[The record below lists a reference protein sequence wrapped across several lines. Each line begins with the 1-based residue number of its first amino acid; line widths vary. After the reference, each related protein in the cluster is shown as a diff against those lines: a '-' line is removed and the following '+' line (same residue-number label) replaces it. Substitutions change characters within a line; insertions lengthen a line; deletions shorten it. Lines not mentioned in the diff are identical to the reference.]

1 MGLMR
6 HAFLFCLLL
15 LTALAGAQETHP
27 AWQALT
33 EQDQAWNRGDLDT
46 FLEGYVKT
54 DDLSMTSGGEIT
66 RGYPAVRQYYVEHY
80 GSDKST
86 MGQLSSEL
94 VQLTPLGDDH
104 LMVVCK
110 WRLERAGRPTV
121 GGVYTLVLARTPSGW
136 KILHD
141 HTSELAP

>member
-1 MGLMR
+1 MR
-6 HAFLFCLLL
+6 YAWLICLLL
-15 LTALAGAQETHP
+15 LTSFACAQETHP

-33 EQDQAWNRGDLDT
+33 EQDQAWNRGDLDA
-46 FLEGYVKT
+46 FLDGYVQS
-54 DDLSMTSGGEIT
+54 DDLLMTSAGEIT
-66 RGYPAVRQYYVEHY
+66 RGYQAVRRYYLENY

-104 LMVVCK
+104 LLVVGK
-110 WRLERAGRPTV
+110 WHLERQGQPPV
-121 GGVYTLVLARTPSGW
+121 GGVYTLVLVKTPSGW

-141 HTSELAP
+141 HTSQLPP